1 MVEVKV
7 ERREKNHA
15 EITFIGED
23 IAMVRAIREELL
35 QSDDVEF
42 AGVVKEHP
50 EVGHPK
56 LVIRTKNGNP
66 IRLAAKAAE
75 KIADAASALAKKIK

>member
-7 ERREKNHA
+7 ERREKNHV
-15 EITFIGED
+15 EITFVGED
-23 IAMVRAIREELL
+23 IAMVKAIREGLL
-35 QSDDVEF
+35 QSGDVEF

-56 LVIRTKNGNP
+56 LIVKTKKGNP
-66 IRLAAKAAE
+66 VKLVAKAAE
-75 KIADAASALAKKIK
+75 KIADAAGALAKKIR

>member
-7 ERREKNHA
+7 ETKEKNHV
-15 EITFIGED
+15 EITFVD
-23 IAMVRAIREELL
+23 DDLAMAKAIREELL
-35 QSDDVEF
+35 QDSDVEF

-56 LVIRTKNGNP
+56 LVIRTKKGNP
-66 IRLAAKAAE
+66 LKLVAKAAE
-75 KIADAASALAKKIK
+75 KVAAAAKALAKQMK